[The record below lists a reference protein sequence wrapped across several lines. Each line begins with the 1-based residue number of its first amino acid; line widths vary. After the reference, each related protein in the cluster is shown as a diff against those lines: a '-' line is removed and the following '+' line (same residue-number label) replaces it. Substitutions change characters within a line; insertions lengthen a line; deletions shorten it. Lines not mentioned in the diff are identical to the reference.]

1 MKTLRFWTIALM
13 LLIVGSVAPAL
24 GQSDRGTIRGTVT
37 DPGGAVVINARV
49 VLTGTET
56 GETRETTTSEEGI
69 YVFPEL
75 RPGVYQISVEA
86 TGFQRSTITDF
97 KVAVQVTHSLN
108 IELQVGAV
116 TNEVTV
122 TADAQAL
129 QADTVVIQTNVNERQ
144 VKELPLQV
152 SSESGG
158 RTPLAFIFL
167 DSNVNS
173 TESGSTSGSVGGTN
187 ASRFRVSGGQALGT
201 EILIDGAS
209 TRRAQNGTFF
219 SEVSPGPNAFQEF
232 TLSTS
237 TFSAEFGNS
246 SGGIVNFILKSGTND
261 FHGEVY
267 DLVRNEKFNANRISS
282 KINGFERD
290 RDNQNNFG
298 FNVGGPIVIPGFGEG
313 SKPYYFL
320 RNRAFFFFNYEGY
333 RFTEGE
339 TVVVTVP
346 TARMRNGDFGELL
359 TDPDV
364 LRQFPGGIRI
374 YDPGRTGAVTDPAT
388 RAQFAN
394 NIIPTSR
401 FDPAGFNALQAYPL
415 PNRPGVFRNYVAS
428 STRPNNMNQFT
439 IKTDFNLTQSQR
451 LNFSYS
457 RRKFDRIQGFTGPDG
472 RPRFPRLP
480 APATAIDVWNQSF
493 TSDFARL
500 QHNYSITPKL
510 INFLNVGYTYYNVRN
525 ANTTEGFNTSSLG
538 IPANATSNI
547 AFPRIL
553 IDTYGE
559 PDRSSDVRAYQS
571 IGSTFFTDRIRDGAL
586 DISDFVTYVAGIHT
600 VKFGASLR
608 VQQLNSFQR
617 IDPGGTFRFN
627 NAQTSRENDPNS
639 GHPIASLIT
648 GAIDL
653 GFTRRDAIDPS
664 FKQVTQSYFVQDDV
678 KLTQKLTLNVG
689 LRYDLPGLRTERFD
703 RFRTFD
709 PNTANPEAGGRLGA
723 LVGVEGTGALGN
735 RPRGLIKTDKSN
747 IGPRF
752 GAAYALNNK
761 TVIRGGAGLYYS
773 PVLYGFGGGN
783 EPTPGLIGYNTSAA
797 TFPTGPGGRQATQ
810 FLSTYKPLPDVDP
823 TKQFLGADVQYFDEN
838 FKTGRTLQYSIDV
851 QRELPY
857 NFVASVSYIGSRAD
871 RQRSNFGRLNA
882 LPLNA
887 LRLGDAI
894 LTAPLSRITAPT
906 TPADIAF
913 AAAARAQAAA
923 VGVTLPT
930 STDAVFP
937 RFNGSVARALQ
948 PFPQYSTI
956 NNLFESE
963 GESTY
968 NSLRVRLERR
978 FSNGIQA
985 GFSYT
990 ASRLV
995 TNAAEDLFG
1004 GGPLSGTL
1012 QNPYVDPD
1020 ELKIISPNNPPHV
1033 FVTNFLAELPF
1044 GKGRRF
1050 LNRGGIVNALF
1061 GGFQIGGIFRY
1072 QAGTPITVFTDRDRG
1087 FLNQDIT
1094 GFLGNLR
1101 PNLTGQP
1108 LALENEVR
1116 VPVRGAPDRIRVLN
1130 AAAFTSPTV
1139 FASSNVPALLTSSN
1153 TLNPAYSQF
1162 YSDPTQFFGTAPAV
1176 ITDFRSD
1183 PFFTEDISIL
1193 KKTRFG
1199 ERLTLELGAEFFNVF
1214 NRVRYGLLNTNFSS
1228 VDFGTKELI
1237 ERPRTIQLRGR
1248 VIF

>member
-1 MKTLRFWTIALM
+1 MKSFNLLVAL
-13 LLIVGSVAPAL
+13 LLSFVL
-24 GQSDRGTIRGTVT
+24 GTNLVFAQSDRGTIRGTVT
-37 DPGGAVVINARV
+37 DPTGAIVANARV

-56 GETRETTTSEEGI
+56 GETRETTTSDEGI

-75 RPGVYQISVEA
+75 RPAVYQVSVEA
-86 TGFQRSTITDF
+86 AGFQRSTITDF

-122 TADAQAL
+122 QADAQAL

-152 SSESGG
+152 SSEAGG

-173 TESGSTSGSVGGTN
+173 TETGSASSSVGGTN

-267 DLVRNEKFNANRISS
+267 DLLRNEKFNANRVSS

-290 RDNQNNFG
+290 RDNQNDFG
-298 FNVGGPIVIPGFGEG
+298 FNVGGPLLIPGIGEG
-313 SKPYYFL
+313 TSKPFYL
-320 RNRAFFFFNYEGY
+320 AKNRAFFFFNYEGY

-339 TVVVTVP
+339 NVVVTVP
-346 TARMRNGDFGELL
+346 TVRMRNGDFGELL

-364 LRQFPGGIRI
+364 LRQFPSGLRI
-374 YDPGRTGAVTDPAT
+374 YNPRQPTAT
-388 RAQFAN
+388 RQQFAN
-394 NIIPTSR
+394 NIIPSSA
-401 FDPAGFNALQAYPL
+401 FDTAGFNALQAYPL

-439 IKTDFNLTQSQR
+439 IKTDFNISDKQR

-457 RRKFDRIQGFTGPDG
+457 RRKFERLQGFTGPDG

-480 APATAIDVWNQSF
+480 EPATAIDVWDQAF
-493 TSDFARL
+493 TSDFGRL
-500 QHNYSITPKL
+500 QHNYSITQSV
-510 INFLNVGYTYYNVRN
+510 INFFNIGYTYYDVRN

-538 IPANATSNI
+538 IPVGATSNI

-559 PDRSSDVRAYQS
+559 PDRSGDVRAYQS
-571 IGSTFFTDRIRDGAL
+571 IGSSFFTDRIRDGAL
-586 DISDFVTYVAGIHT
+586 DISDFVTWVVGRHT
-600 VKFGASLR
+600 IKFGGSFR
-608 VQQLNSFQR
+608 TQQLNSFQR

-627 NAQTSRENDPNS
+627 NAQTARDDDPNG

-648 GAIDL
+648 GAVDL
-653 GFTRRDAIDPS
+653 GFTRRDSIDPS
-664 FKQVTQSYFVQDDV
+664 FTQVTQGYFVQDDFKV
-678 KLTQKLTLNVG
+678 TQKLTLNLG
-689 LRYDLPGLRTERFD
+689 LRYDLPGLRTERYD

-709 PNTANPEAGGRLGA
+709 PNTPNPEAGGRRGA
-723 LVGVEGTGALGN
+723 LVGVEGRGALGT
-735 RPRGLIKTDKSN
+735 RPRGLVETDKSN
-747 IGPRF
+747 LGPRV
-752 GAAYALNNK
+752 GAAYAFDNR
-761 TVIRGGAGLYYS
+761 TVVRAGIGLYFS
-773 PVLYGFGGGN
+773 PVLYGSGGGN
-783 EPTPGLIGYNTSAA
+783 EPTPGLIGYNTDRGTFSA
-797 TFPTGPGGRQATQ
+797 GRQATQ
-810 FLSTYKPLPDVDP
+810 FLSTYIGLPDVNP
-823 TKQFLGADVQYFDEN
+823 TGQFLGANPLYFDEN
-838 FKTGRTLQYSIDV
+838 FKTGRTLQYSVDL
-851 QRELPY
+851 QRELPF

-871 RQRSNFGRLNA
+871 RQRSNFGRINA

-894 LTAPLSRITAPT
+894 LNAPLSRITAPT
-906 TPADIAF
+906 TPDDIAF
-913 AAAARAQAAA
+913 ANAARSLAASA
-923 VGVTLPT
+923 GVALPT
-930 STDAVFP
+930 SNNAVFTG
-937 RFNGSVARALQ
+937 FNGSVARALQ
-948 PFPQYSTI
+948 PFPQYGTI
-956 NNLFESE
+956 NNLFESQ

-968 NSLRVRLERR
+968 DSLRVRVERR

-990 ASRLV
+990 ASRLI

-1012 QNPYVDPD
+1012 QNPYIDPE
-1020 ELKIISPNNPPHV
+1020 ELKILSPNNPPHV

-1044 GKGRRF
+1044 GKGKTF
-1050 LNRGGIVNALF
+1050 LNRGGIVDAIL
-1061 GGFQIGGIFRY
+1061 GGFQISGIFRY

-1108 LALENEVR
+1108 IRLENDVR
-1116 VPVRGAPDRIRVLN
+1116 VRVSNAPDRIRVLN
-1130 AAAFTSPTV
+1130 AAGFSAASAFGSG
-1139 FASSNVPALLTSSN
+1139 PALLLN
-1153 TLNPAYSQF
+1153 GALNPAYSQF
-1162 YSDPTQFFGTAPAV
+1162 YSDPNRFFGNAPAV
-1176 ITDFRSD
+1176 ITDYRSD
-1183 PFFTEDISIL
+1183 PFFVEDISII

-1199 ERLTLELGAEFFNVF
+1199 ENFTLELGAEFFNVF
-1214 NRVRYGLLNTNFSS
+1214 NRVRYGLLNTNFASP
-1228 VDFGTKELI
+1228 DFGTKELI
-1237 ERPRTIQLRGR
+1237 ERPRVIQLRGR
-1248 VIF
+1248 FIF